1 MDNRYGFYVQNQQ
14 AIELEKQKRE
24 EEEQKKT
31 LFRKERFLRYGIAG
45 ILYTIFYTFCLY
57 KNTSGITYPFFVA
70 GTLCFYCY
78 CMKKSGVTAK
88 RESIFYMAATMLL
101 GVSNVLTDNG
111 TILFLNRFGIFLLM
125 ISFLLVQSYESLRW
139 SFGHYFSSMC
149 RMIWGAITELFS
161 PYMDFFSF
169 LKLREKKQ
177 DGKAKYVVLGM
188 VIGLP
193 FVVLALCLLS
203 SADMM
208 FHYLFT
214 KEIWGFFKKLNIWGN
229 FFGIVWKLFLG
240 LGIGYGMMAF
250 LEKKSLPAAKQTG
263 GQGEPVIGI
272 TVTAMLAVVYVMFCG
287 VQLVGLFGGIV
298 ALPEG
303 YSYAQYARE
312 GFFQLLFVCL
322 MNLVLVLFC
331 LGYFRESRAL
341 KILLTVISLCTYV
354 MTASSAFRM
363 ILYIRCYYL
372 TFLRVFVLWA
382 LAVIAVFMAGVLCR
396 IYKEDFRL
404 FRYGMVTVT
413 VCYLLFS
420 FSRPDYF
427 IAKYNFSVAGARAAE
442 NRPGCEVDWSYLYRL
457 SADAAPVLYQWEI
470 KESDEKL
477 SSSGESR
484 YEDDREC
491 YWNRRQQEA
500 ETMGIRGWN
509 FSRYQGEQYQRRRP
523 VSEISVEDTRAGQS
537 ERWKK

>member
-1 MDNRYGFYVQNQQ
+1 MDDRYGIYVENQR
-14 AIELEKQKRE
+14 AIELEKQQRE
-24 EEEQKKT
+24 EEERKKT
-31 LFRKERFLRYGIAG
+31 IFRKGRFLRYGIAG

-70 GTLCFYCY
+70 GTLYFYCY
-78 CMKKSGVTAK
+78 CMKKSGATAK
-88 RESIFYMAATMLL
+88 KESIFYMAATILL
-101 GVSNVLTDNG
+101 GISNVLTDNE
-111 TILFLNRFGIFLLM
+111 TILFLNRLGIFLLM
-125 ISFLLVQSYESLRW
+125 INFLLLQYYNDLKW
-139 SFGHYFSSMC
+139 SFRHYFASMC
-149 RMIWGAITELFS
+149 RIIWGAITEFFS

-193 FVVLALCLLS
+193 FVVLTLCLLS

-208 FHYLFT
+208 FDYLFT
-214 KEIWGFFKKLNIWGN
+214 KEIWFFLKKLSIWDN

-250 LEKKSLPAAKQTG
+250 MEKNSLPAAKQTG

-272 TVTAMLAVVYVMFCG
+272 TITAMLAVVYVMFCG
-287 VQLVGLFGGIV
+287 VQVVGLFGGIV
-298 ALPEG
+298 VLPEG
-303 YSYAQYARE
+303 YSYAEYARE

-341 KILLTVISLCTYV
+341 KILLTTISLCTYV

-363 ILYIRCYYL
+363 ILYIRHYYL

-382 LAVIAVFMAGVLCR
+382 LAVIAVFMAGILCR

-427 IAKYNFSVAGARAAE
+427 IAKYNFSVAEAQSAQNG
-442 NRPGCEVDWSYLYRL
+442 PGSEVDWSYLYRL
-457 SADAAPVLYQWEI
+457 SADAAPVLYQWETGGVD
-470 KESDEKL
+470 KSPF
-477 SSSGESR
+477 SSQKSW
-484 YEDDREC
+484 YEGDRER

-500 ETMGIRGWN
+500 EAMGIRGWN
-509 FSRYQGEQYQRRRP
+509 FSRYMGEQYQKRRAVWESAQR
-523 VSEISVEDTRAGQS
+523 
-537 ERWKK
+537 